1 MTQLMLLTFT
11 ALASSNSASLAH
23 TTTHGS
29 TTESTTQSR
38 SDMTSPTASPVP
50 TILSENVTI
59 TCYNAVKG
67 QCSGNPLIT
76 ASGRRIDLQKLDRG
90 ELRYVAVS
98 RDLLKQYKYGD
109 VIEVFITKGH
119 PYNGQWTIADTMHKR
134 WSKKIDLLLS
144 TKQKLGKWKG
154 TMTKI

>member
-11 ALASSNSASLAH
+11 ALASSNSASMAH

-29 TTESTTQSR
+29 STESTTQSR
-38 SDMTSPTASPVP
+38 SAMPGSTPVP
-50 TILSENVTI
+50 LANDVTI
-59 TCYNAVKG
+59 TCYNAVPG

-109 VIEVFITKGH
+109 VVEVFIAEGH